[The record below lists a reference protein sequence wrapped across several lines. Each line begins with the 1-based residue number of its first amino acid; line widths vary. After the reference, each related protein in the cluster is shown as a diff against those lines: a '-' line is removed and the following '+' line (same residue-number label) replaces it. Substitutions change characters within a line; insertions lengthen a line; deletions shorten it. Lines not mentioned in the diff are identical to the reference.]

1 MRRWSLLL
9 AVCFF
14 VPTVASMAAAPGGDW
29 PQWRGPGRENRSTFK
44 GINTDW
50 AASPPKLLWKLD
62 SFGGGYASVSI
73 QGDRLYTTGNLPDG
87 QNVFAVDLKSH
98 QIVWKQPITDQVPK
112 HGYDGSRCTPTIDGD
127 RLYVVSSNGG
137 IACLKAADGELVWR
151 HDFKEWG
158 GRMMSGWGFSESPLV
173 DGDHVLCTPGGN
185 DAMIVCLNKTDGKE
199 VWKSAVADAGGAG
212 KPGAGYS
219 SIVISE
225 ASGVKQYVTLVGR
238 GAIGVRASDGK
249 HLWNYNKVANGTA
262 NIPTCIVTG
271 DYVFTS
277 SGYGDGG
284 SALLKLSKSG
294 DGVSAEEVYYHRSNE
309 LQNHHGGMV
318 LVGDYLYFG
327 HGHNKGF
334 PVCVDLAS
342 GKTVW
347 EASRESRDIGS
358 GSAGITYVD
367 GHLIFRYQKVDDNQS
382 GPIALVEATPAGFK
396 LKGTFKPEIID
407 REGWAHPVV
416 VDGKLYLRDQ
426 NHLMVYDIATK

>member
-1 MRRWSLLL
+1 MRRWCLPLT
-9 AVCFF
+9 VCLS
-14 VPTVASMAAAPGGDW
+14 VSTIVATAATPSGDW
-29 PQWRGPGRENRSTFK
+29 PQWRGPGRENRSSFK

-50 AASPPKLLWKLD
+50 KASPPKLLWKLD
-62 SFGGGYASVSI
+62 GFGGGYASVSI

-87 QNVFAVDLKSH
+87 QNVIAVDLKTQ
-98 QIVWKQPITDQVPK
+98 QIAWKKPITSEVPK

-127 RLYVVSSNGG
+127 RLYAVSSNGG
-137 IACLKAADGELVWR
+137 IACLKADTGAIVWQ
-151 HDFKEWG
+151 HNFKEWG
-158 GRMMSGWGFSESPLV
+158 GKMMSGWGFSESPLV

-185 DAMIVCLNKTDGKE
+185 DAMIVCLNKADGTI
-199 VWKSAVADAGGAG
+199 VWKSAVPDQGEAG

-225 ASGVKQYVTLVGR
+225 AAGVKQYVTLVGR
-238 GAIGVRASDGK
+238 GAIGVRARDGK
-249 HLWNYNKVANGTA
+249 HLWTYNRVANPTA
-262 NIPTCIVTG
+262 NIPTCLVTG

-277 SGYGDGG
+277 SGYNDGG
-284 SALLKLSKSG
+284 SALLKLSKDG
-294 DGVSAEEVYYHRSNE
+294 DGVKAEEVYYHRSSE

-318 LVGDYLYFG
+318 LVGDHIYFG

-334 PVCVDLAS
+334 PVCVDLAT

-358 GSAGITYVD
+358 GSAGVTYVD

-382 GPIALVEATPAGFK
+382 GPLALVAATPDGFQ
-396 LKGTFKPEIID
+396 LKGTFRPEVID

-416 VDGKLYLRDQ
+416 VNGKLYLRDQ
-426 NHLMVYDIATK
+426 NVLMVYDITAK